1 MNNKRLAISEAAGT
15 LAICAAATLLHF
27 VYELSSGSTLAIIFG
42 AVNESVWEHVKIFT
56 ESYCAWALLQLMWV
70 RVPFRRYLAA
80 KCCGLY
86 LLMGGMIGFFYL
98 YTGFTGRAV
107 LWVDILSAVLLTA
120 LAQLTS
126 YRLTTGSLRI
136 QEFFVPALMLI
147 LLYYIMFFSFTVF
160 PPRSELFRDP
170 QSGTYGVGVQE
181 FLR

>member
-1 MNNKRLAISEAAGT
+1 MNYKRLALSEAVGAV
-15 LAICAAATLLHF
+15 AICAAAALLHF
-27 VYELSSGSTLAIIFG
+27 VYDLTSGSTLALIFG

-56 ESYCAWALLQLMWV
+56 AAYCAWALLQLMWV
-70 RVPFRRYLAA
+70 RVPFRRYLAG

-98 YTGFTGRAV
+98 YTGFTGHAV
-107 LWVDILSAVLLTA
+107 LWVDLISAALMVV
-120 LAQLTS
+120 LAQLVS
-126 YRLTTGSLRI
+126 YRLTTGSLRTD
-136 QEFFVPALMLI
+136 EFFVPALMLI